1 MTSPFSD
8 ALVFNARVINVD
20 QITFKQTNNMGSI
33 TWNQI
38 EYINSVGKKHME
50 AHAYKKTRENK
61 GGLITKKHQV
71 YAYWLELI
79 ARAFVNQSWIRA

>member
-8 ALVFNARVINVD
+8 ALVFNARVLNVD

-38 EYINSVGKKHME
+38 VGKKHME

-61 GGLITKKHQV
+61 GGLITTKHQV

-79 ARAFVNQSWIRA
+79 AREFVNQSWIRA